1 MIRSRHALRL
11 LLRSRGTAC
20 EVCSPAKSADCSSRS
35 LQFSREL
42 PKAVSQAQL
51 SFNTGLLRAHGTRG
65 FASSSDAAEQ
75 GGFGRNLQVRLV
87 RTVAFG
93 MILVAAT
100 KVVPLMFQSTVPHAV
115 GLCDAKEPI
124 MQKAAASRVSRL
136 AESDASLKELV
147 DAGVVHKLLA
157 MLKPEV
163 DEGVADAVLCAI
175 KELSRLPEGREA
187 LKSAGATAVLAEAVE
202 QQWLQGE
209 HSNTQATKIR
219 NWLTVR

>member
-20 EVCSPAKSADCSSRS
+20 EVCSPAKNVDCSHRS
-35 LQFSREL
+35 LQSSHEL
-42 PKAVSQAQL
+42 SKVGSQASL
-51 SFNTGLLRAHGTRG
+51 PLHTGLFRACGTRG

-75 GGFGRNLQVRLV
+75 GNFGRNLQVRLV

-124 MQKAAASRVSRL
+124 MQKAAANRVSRL

-163 DEGVADAVLCAI
+163 DEGVADAVLSAV
-175 KELSRLPEGREA
+175 KEISRLPEGRDA
-187 LKSAGATAVLAEAVE
+187 LKSAGATSVLAEAVE
-202 QQWLQGE
+202 QHWLHGE
-209 HSNTQATKIR
+209 HSNVQATKIR
-219 NWLTVR
+219 HWLTVR

>member
-1 MIRSRHALRL
+1 MAHEDSPPHLML
-11 LLRSRGTAC
+11 PNVSLSP
-20 EVCSPAKSADCSSRS
+20 VCIPGPRY
-35 LQFSREL
+35 
-42 PKAVSQAQL
+42 KAVIQ
-51 SFNTGLLRAHGTRG
+51 TCPLRHKVPWY
-65 FASSSDAAEQ
+65 AE